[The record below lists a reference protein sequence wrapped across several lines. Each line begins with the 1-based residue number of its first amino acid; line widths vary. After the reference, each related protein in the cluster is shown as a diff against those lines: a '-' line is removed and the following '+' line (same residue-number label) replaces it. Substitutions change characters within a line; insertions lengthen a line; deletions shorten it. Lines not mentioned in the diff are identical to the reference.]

1 MTDGNEQST
10 VDEVDDDPD
19 FNDSD
24 HDLYDDDDML
34 FERNVT
40 EGIEIGMRIALH
52 DEVAPEYDS
61 LSNAS
66 SEELKIGSSSDGEE
80 NIGKLSF
87 PEFSSATGKENPE
100 LEIGLLFS
108 QFWDSMGLQ
117 CSSFVLLFSAGS
129 LVMLDDLNFFVNVA
143 SADQFL

>member
-40 EGIEIGMRIALH
+40 EGIELGMRIALH

-100 LEIGLLFS
+100 LEIASSGI
-108 QFWDSMGLQ
+108 QWA
-117 CSSFVLLFSAGS
+117 CSVVLLYFC
-129 LVMLDDLNFFVNVA
+129 LVQEV
-143 SADQFL
+143 

>member
-1 MTDGNEQST
+1 MFLSLFINLVALTFAI
-10 VDEVDDDPD
+10 DEVDDDPD
-19 FNDSD
+19 FNDFD

-40 EGIEIGMRIALH
+40 ERIELGMRIALH

-66 SEELKIGSSSDGEE
+66 SEELKIGSNSDGEE

-87 PEFSSATGKENPE
+87 LEFSSATGKENPE
-100 LEIGLLFS
+100 LEIGLLFRLP
-108 QFWDSMGLQ
+108 WLLIGLTWRLQ
-117 CSSFVLLFSAGS
+117 
-129 LVMLDDLNFFVNVA
+129 
-143 SADQFL
+143 QQPQ